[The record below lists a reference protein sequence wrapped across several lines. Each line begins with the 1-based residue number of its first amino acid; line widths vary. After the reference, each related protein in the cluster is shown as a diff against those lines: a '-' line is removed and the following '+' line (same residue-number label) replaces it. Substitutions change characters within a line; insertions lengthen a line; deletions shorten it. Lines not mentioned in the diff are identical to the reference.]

1 VDGFARGRCSR
12 HGQLG
17 LENDGNSEVPKR
29 VAALSS
35 RAVSKVRAGVPA
47 AAYQPAPEAHEA
59 ALQRTQQCGVQCTH
73 GHTPC
78 SCLSNGALVAR
89 QVACGSMHTLA
100 IADGRVYGWGSNE
113 CVVLHCV
120 ATLCCNDVVLCGNMH
135 HRHDFIHTGP
145 MKY

>member
-1 VDGFARGRCSR
+1 MDGFARGRCSR

-59 ALQRTQQCGVQCTH
+59 ALQRTQQCGVQRTH
-73 GHTPC
+73 GAYTMRQLPVERRAMPC
-78 SCLSNGALVAR
+78 GAAGRMRLDAHAGDRRRESLWLGIERVRRVA
-89 QVACGSMHTLA
+89 
-100 IADGRVYGWGSNE
+100 
-113 CVVLHCV
+113 
-120 ATLCCNDVVLCGNMH
+120 LCCNTVLQRCRTVWQH
-135 HRHDFIHTGP
+135 APQT
-145 MKY
+145 

>member
-1 VDGFARGRCSR
+1 MLQHCHRGPFRRCARACLQQPTSQPRRRTRRRYS
-12 HGQLG
+12 
-17 LENDGNSEVPKR
+17 V
-29 VAALSS
+29 LSS
-35 RAVSKVRAGVPA
+35 AACNVPM
-47 AAYQPAPEAHEA
+47 
-59 ALQRTQQCGVQCTH
+59 

-78 SCLSNGALVAR
+78 GGLSNDARCLVAR